1 LLAQASAAMKRNT
14 PNAIASQTGGEYELF
29 ASRKSFETKINS
41 FSNHVHNRYLL
52 SLEPKSPRPGLHQIR
67 VRLKDPARNE
77 TVLFRS
83 NYWAGGVSQ

>member
-1 LLAQASAAMKRNT
+1 MT
-14 PNAIASQTGGEYELF
+14 
-29 ASRKSFETKINS
+29 S

-52 SLEPKSPRPGLHQIR
+52 SFEPKSPRPGLHQIR

-83 NYWAGGVSQ
+83 NYWAGGVNQ